1 MRIISPKE
9 EYFFVEDRRNGSPCM
24 RPNAIMTGTAARST
38 SLYRSTFS
46 CTRRR
51 IIASFCGCISGQ
63 AKATSSRSMAE
74 TIGSLPLR
82 RISAKKKCFWQEQGA
97 YRYGRTPITEGDPH
111 ALSETRQER
120 LRSKD
125 QHSVREAEAPGVG
138 AVAERS
144 PEAGYGGPV
153 DPRRDTSS
161 A

>member
-51 IIASFCGCISGQ
+51 IIASFCRSISGQ
-63 AKATSSRSMAE
+63 AKAATSRSMAE

-97 YRYGRTPITEGDPH
+97 YRYGRTPITEGDP
-111 ALSETRQER
+111 TRTFAFERSTFRPGSGSSRRWCCRRKKPRGR
-120 LRSKD
+120 LRGSCG
-125 QHSVREAEAPGVG
+125 STAA
-138 AVAERS
+138 
-144 PEAGYGGPV
+144 
-153 DPRRDTSS
+153 DTSS